1 MGSLRFRC
9 DACGRAFAL
18 PEDQIPPQGLRGP
31 CGACGAVMTLF
42 PDGRMLGATPVEAP
56 RPAAGPEPAPPEASP
71 LPSGKLTFRCPSCGH
86 PHEVDPSRLPAAGAK
101 GPCKG
106 CGVRLVLYRDGG
118 VRLEGPEAKA
128 PSPQKSPVSE
138 SWTVK
143 MGDSE
148 LGPFSHEEMRELAAN
163 GRLSLDQPVKPSGGA
178 WVTVA
183 AIPVLASLVARTS
196 GSSSEEEPPPDAIGD
211 EDRCYAHPDTPPARV
226 CARCGRF
233 LCEACLK
240 PLQGQPGVKPVF
252 LCSACGGTTA
262 ALHRRAKWIPFYRDL
277 GQVFASPFKGGAWIY
292 FIFMAFLEALKV
304 PCQFAPL
311 VGMAALFVLACVQA
325 TFYIHLIREVANGSY
340 DLPEWPDATNYWDM
354 VVTFLKT
361 ILVVLISLI
370 PVILL
375 FCLGGAGIG
384 VMAGLA
390 GAAGSKEAVV
400 AALGPLFVL
409 VLLVG
414 LFYLIYLPIC
424 MAIVAVF
431 DTVLPA
437 LNPILIFRI
446 IFRIGGPYFIAV
458 TLWLCL
464 LVIGGVAGAFLGK
477 VPVAGAL
484 ALAPLTVYLNLVS
497 AYILG
502 RVCYENE
509 EKIGWH

>member
-1 MGSLRFRC
+1 MGSIRFRC

-18 PEDQIPPQGLRGP
+18 PEVRIPPQGLRGP

-42 PDGRMLGATPVEAP
+42 PDGRMLGATPVEA
-56 RPAAGPEPAPPEASP
+56 RPAVEASLAPPEP
-71 LPSGKLTFRCPSCGH
+71 PPPPSGRLTFRCPSCGH
-86 PHEVDPSRLPAAGAK
+86 PHEVDPSRLPASGAK

-106 CGVRLVLYRDGG
+106 CGVRLVLHRDGSL
-118 VRLEGPEAKA
+118 RLEDPRAA
-128 PSPQKSPVSE
+128 SPARQERGSSDT
-138 SWTVK
+138 WTVK
-143 MGDSE
+143 LGDSE
-148 LGPFSHEEMRELAAN
+148 LGPFTHEEMRELAES
-163 GRLSLDQPVKPSGGA
+163 GRLSLDQPVKPTGGA
-178 WVTVA
+178 WATVA
-183 AIPVLASLVARTS
+183 AIPVLAALVARPA
-196 GSSSEEEPPPDAIGD
+196 GSSAAEEPPPDAIGD
-211 EDRCYAHPDTPPARV
+211 EDRCYAHPDTPPART

-252 LCSACGGTTA
+252 LCAACGGTTA
-262 ALHRRAKWIPFYRDL
+262 ALHRRAKWTPFYRDL

-292 FIFMAFLEALKV
+292 FLFMAFLEVLKV

-311 VGMAALFVLACVQA
+311 VGMAAVFVLACVQA

-375 FCLGGAGIG
+375 FCVGGASIG
-384 VMAGLA
+384 VMAGMA
-390 GAAGSKEAVV
+390 GAAGSKEAIV

-414 LFYLIYLPIC
+414 LFYLVYLPIC

-458 TLWLCL
+458 VLWLSL

-484 ALAPLTVYLNLVS
+484 ALAPVTVYLNLVS
-497 AYILG
+497 TYILG